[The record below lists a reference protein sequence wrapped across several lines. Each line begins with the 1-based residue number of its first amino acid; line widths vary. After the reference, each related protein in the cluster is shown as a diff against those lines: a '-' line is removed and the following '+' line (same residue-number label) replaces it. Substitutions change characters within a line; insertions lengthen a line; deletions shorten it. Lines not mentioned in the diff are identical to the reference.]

1 MMRKARVMD
10 SSALKKLKVEK
21 SQWKILRQCQTLT
34 DVLRCIFLIDFKAM
48 NGNSNCR
55 MWVVTER
62 DWTAFRIEFRTA
74 NPISFKSAMKSFFSN
89 QSGINMVTNQPKNV
103 YLYSISA

>member
-1 MMRKARVMD
+1 MVKDHTVPKKNLLRHQVYFNSAVEDRIAFKEYGLGLSEAVRV
-10 SSALKKLKVEK
+10 
-21 SQWKILRQCQTLT
+21 
-34 DVLRCIFLIDFKAM
+34 KAM